1 MANIVIGIEKIN
13 LYLLPLAAFFI
24 LISTAAANFFI
35 ILAVFTAFILCIK
48 NNDFIEIYKND
59 FFFKICFL
67 TFLLFLISSFY
78 TIADSNDIIETL
90 KKYVKI
96 IYIPFICFYLKTY
109 ENKKLVIR
117 YFLIGT
123 TLILLLS
130 YIKYFNLINFED
142 FYRDIKFLSITGI
155 NPNIITSKSTV
166 FQNYI
171 IQGIVLSFY
180 SFLCLY
186 KAQKNSNYFLYFLS
200 ILGFFNVIFI
210 NDSRTAYIIIFFL
223 TLYSFYKII
232 TNNKIRLIFFLIIT
246 IIMTSNISN
255 NFLNRINIINNDIN
269 QIKSE
274 NYSSSISKRFIW
286 FKIGIE
292 NLINE
297 PILGNGVGS
306 FQKSAVNY
314 FEKHNIKYLDKN
326 ANIENQVKIGTDNLV
341 TNNPHSEFISISSQ
355 LGLIGLL
362 FFFIFLYLLLINY
375 SGPMSAITFTI
386 VSISS
391 IFNSVFYDNVLGLF
405 LIILISL
412 SYKNKVKKRN

>member
-1 MANIVIGIEKIN
+1 MVNTKIGIEKIN

-24 LISTAAANFFI
+24 LISTAAVNFFL
-35 ILAVFTAFILCIK
+35 ILAVFTAFIICIK
-48 NNDFIEIYKND
+48 NNTLGEIYQND

-67 TFLLFLISSFY
+67 IFFLFLISSFY
-78 TIADSNDIIETL
+78 SIADTNNIIETL
-90 KKYVKI
+90 KKYIKI
-96 IYIPFICFYLKTY
+96 IYIPFIYFYLQTY
-109 ENKKLVIR
+109 RNKKLVIR

-123 TLILLLS
+123 TFILLLS

-142 FYRDIKFLSITGI
+142 FYQNIKFLSMTGI
-155 NPNIITSKSTV
+155 DQNIINSRSTV

-186 KAQKNSNYFLYFLS
+186 KAQESSNYFLYLLS
-200 ILGFFNVIFI
+200 ILGFFHVIFI

-223 TLYSFYKII
+223 TLFSFYKVI
-232 TNNKIRLIFFLIIT
+232 TNNKIRLIFFSIVI

-255 NFLNRINIINNDIN
+255 NFLNRVNMINYDIN
-269 QIKSE
+269 LIKSE
-274 NYSSSISKRFIW
+274 NYSSSIGKRFIW
-286 FKIGIE
+286 SKIGIE
-292 NLINE
+292 NLLNE

-306 FQKSAVNY
+306 FKKSAQYYFKNY
-314 FEKHNIKYLDKN
+314 NIRIKSDSDF
-326 ANIENQVKIGTDNLV
+326 I

-362 FFFIFLYLLLINY
+362 SFFIFLYLLLINHG
-375 SGPMSAITFTI
+375 GPMSVVTFII
-386 VSISS
+386 VFISS
-391 IFNSVFYDNVLGLF
+391 FFNSVFYDNVLGLF

-412 SYKNKVKKRN
+412 SYKNKVKIKN